1 MKVNAKLRN
10 LRIAPRKVRLVADMI
25 RGKSLVDARDQL
37 KFTIKK
43 SARPVLK
50 LLNSAAANA
59 ENNFQLNPLNF
70 YISKITVDEGPKN
83 KRWKPRAM
91 GRAGAIQKKS
101 SHITIVLDEIEGR
114 KEKNVEKLSVKD
126 DKKEE
131 KKDKKSFD
139 KKKSNKEIDNKIKK
153 PQVRK
158 EGSKIFRRKS
168 M

>member
-59 ENNFQLNPLNF
+59 ENNFQLNPLNL

-114 KEKNVEKLSVKD
+114 KEKNVKKLSVKD

-139 KKKSNKEIDNKIKK
+139 KKKPNKEIDNKIKK

-158 EGSKIFRRKS
+158 EVSKIFRRKS